1 MTAPADP
8 HAVLSI
14 SALESLYPASTA
26 SVSLKVIDH
35 IDDGLRD
42 VLALSPLCFLAT
54 ASAAGHLDCSPRGD
68 PAGTLQVPDPYT
80 LLLPDR
86 PGNNRLDS
94 LRNIVEN
101 PEVGLIFL
109 LPGVN
114 EVVRVNGRARLSTD
128 PELLGRFEVAGKL
141 PRLVI
146 SIAVREAFMHCPRAF
161 SSAELW
167 NPERHL
173 TPQQRPDFW
182 AIYTAHVA
190 RNAALTGQTPGRS
203 RGQAGDLS
211 TPKTALPALGG
222 PLTRR

>member
-8 HAVLSI
+8 HAVLSL
-14 SALESLYPASTA
+14 SALEGLYPAPNA

-35 IDDGLRD
+35 IDDGLRGS
-42 VLALSPLCFLAT
+42 LALSPLCFLAT
-54 ASAAGHLDCSPRGD
+54 ANAQGHLDCSPRGD
-68 PAGTLQVPDPYT
+68 PAGTVQVPDPYT

-101 PEVGLIFL
+101 PEVGLIFV

-128 PELLGRFEVAGKL
+128 PELLGRFEGAGKL

-161 SSAELW
+161 SAAELW
-167 NPERHL
+167 NPQRHL
-173 TPQQRPDFW
+173 TPQQRPDFA
-182 AIYTAHVA
+182 AIFKGHVE
-190 RNAALTGQTPGRS
+190 RNTLASQTS
-203 RGQAGDLS
+203 
-211 TPKTALPALGG
+211 
-222 PLTRR
+222 

>member
-1 MTAPADP
+1 MSASTDP
-8 HAVLSI
+8 HAILSL
-14 SALESLYPASTA
+14 SALEELYPAPNA

-35 IDDGLRD
+35 LDSGLRD
-42 VLALSPLCFLAT
+42 ALAMSSLCFLAT
-54 ASAAGHLDCSPRGD
+54 ANAEGHLDCSPRGD
-68 PAGTLQVPDPYT
+68 PAGTMQIPNPQT

-114 EVVRVNGRARLSTD
+114 EVVRVNGRAHLSTD
-128 PELLGRFEVAGKL
+128 PELLGRFEGAGKL

-161 SSAELW
+161 SAAELW

-173 TPQQRPDFW
+173 TPERRPDFA
-182 AIYTAHVA
+182 AIFKGHVA
-190 RNAALTGQTPGRS
+190 RNAAAQEQKL
-203 RGQAGDLS
+203 
-211 TPKTALPALGG
+211 
-222 PLTRR
+222 